1 MDVKIDVNLNVASRF
16 AEGKGR
22 VRALVYLQQGEKDDE
37 YFVYLDD
44 GKMLEVKVDMDFDNL
59 CAEIFAGV
67 ESMFPPVE

>member
-16 AEGKGR
+16 AEEKGR
-22 VRALVYLQQGEKDDE
+22 VRALVYLQQGQKDDE

-44 GKMLEVKVDMDFDNL
+44 GKMLEVKVDMDFDTL